1 LAFES
6 FWGALK
12 FDVVALA
19 AALDDADEDEAC
31 GWFVLIG
38 LLSSG
43 LAFHITL
50 FPLLYV
56 SLAVFSSSQQSSPGQ
71 LLRFCHAIRP
81 AHNPFGGTSPFLPKV
96 SRRAAAGF
104 FQAATNHDLR
114 LQPVNQVC

>member
-1 LAFES
+1 MAHVSPIVESSVDLRIS

-19 AALDDADEDEAC
+19 AALDDADEDDAC

-50 FPLLYV
+50 FPLLDV
-56 SLAVFSSSQQSSPGQ
+56 SLQFFSGRSSLLQASS
-71 LLRFCHAIRP
+71 
-81 AHNPFGGTSPFLPKV
+81 
-96 SRRAAAGF
+96 
-104 FQAATNHDLR
+104 
-114 LQPVNQVC
+114 

>member
-1 LAFES
+1 VKVVLAFES

-12 FDVVALA
+12 VDVVALA

-50 FPLLYV
+50 FPLLDV
-56 SLAVFSSSQQSSPGQ
+56 SLAVFLPSQHSYLGQ
-71 LLRFCHAIRP
+71 LLTFCDAIRP
-81 AHNPFGGTSPFLPKV
+81 AHNLFGGTSPFFPKV
-96 SRRAAAGF
+96 GWRAASGLSSG
-104 FQAATNHDLR
+104 NG
-114 LQPVNQVC
+114 P